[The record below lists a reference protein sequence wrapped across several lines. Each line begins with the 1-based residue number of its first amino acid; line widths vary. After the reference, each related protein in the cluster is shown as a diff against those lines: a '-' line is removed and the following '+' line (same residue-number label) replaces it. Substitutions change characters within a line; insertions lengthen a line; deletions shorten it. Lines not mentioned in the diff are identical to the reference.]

1 MKSVIKYKT
10 AGGNTLVWKL
20 SPEDDGKDDP
30 WGSYECGGCGHTRRA
45 YLSTAD
51 EHARACRAL

>member
-1 MKSVIKYKT
+1 MNSEIKYKT

-20 SPEDDGKDDP
+20 EPDDAGRNDP
-30 WGSYECGGCGHTRRA
+30 WGSYECGGCGQKDRT
-45 YLSTAD
+45 YLSLAD